1 MGFSAIGAI
10 ISWCVS
16 LSRDFETLAKG
27 ALLSAVFTFLSVL
40 LATIFAG
47 IQSEPAKYDPATG
60 GPTWSLWPDKTVT
73 FVAGMNAFLNISY
86 TFIGQITLP
95 TFIADMEK
103 PQDFPKALI
112 LVTAAEVVIFATV
125 GSVIY
130 VKVGNE

>member
-1 MGFSAIGAI
+1 VGFSAIGAF

-16 LSRDFETLAKG
+16 LSREFDTLAKG
-27 ALLSAVFTFLSVL
+27 ALVSAFFTFTSVL

-47 IQSEPAKYDPATG
+47 IQSHPAGYTEALGD
-60 GPTWSLWPDKTVT
+60 PTWSLWPAKTVT

-112 LVTAAEVVIFATV
+112 LVTAAEIVIFATV